1 MAVGGGMAVIGG
13 MPWSVARL
21 PPRST
26 TGWFRT
32 STTPQSATSGR
43 LVLGVRSWATRLD
56 DVAVDAIRLG
66 DAIRLLA
73 AAGSW
78 RRCAY
83 VSAQRI
89 QAWTQREDD
98 ALDNSSGWQAGK
110 QCAWLYCSVARAN
123 REK

>member
-1 MAVGGGMAVIGG
+1 MAVVSG
-13 MPWSVARL
+13 MPRSVARL

-43 LVLGVRSWATRLD
+43 LVLGVRSWATRLVE
-56 DVAVDAIRLG
+56 VAVDTIRLG

-73 AAGSW
+73 VAGSR

-89 QAWTQREDD
+89 QVWTQRKDD
-98 ALDNSSGWQAGK
+98 ALHNSSGDPAGK
-110 QCAWLYCSVARAN
+110 QCACLYCSVARAN